1 MQENWLPVVGYEGFY
16 EVSNCGRVRSITR
29 EVPYGRFGRTIYKGR
44 MLKLT
49 RIKNGYLTVKLA
61 LRGHTRTTYVHD
73 MVLRAFVGPRP
84 FTVNKGEIRHL
95 DGDKTNNTLRNLKY
109 GDILEN
115 AADRVRHK
123 NERKQAEK
131 ISLM

>member
-1 MQENWLPVVGYEGFY
+1 MQERWFPVVGYEGFY

-84 FTVNKGEIRHL
+84 FTLAKGEIRHL
-95 DGDKTNNTLRNLKY
+95 DGVKTNNALSNLKY

-115 AADRVRHK
+115 AADRVRH
-123 NERKQAEK
+123 NQDRKLLK
-131 ISLM
+131 D